1 MNPISPSGAL
11 PIYITAKTP
20 ADLAADGCDP
30 LPADT
35 PDLSPFV
42 VLTRRGSCLLS
53 DKVANLENAGAK
65 IIL

>member
-1 MNPISPSGAL
+1 VNPISASGSL

-20 ADLAADGCDP
+20 ADLVADGCNP

-35 PDLSPFV
+35 PDLSSFV
-42 VLTRRGSCLLS
+42 VLTRRGTCHLT